1 MQKIANLKAQ
11 SIESFKTTQRYI
23 NKKFDKLKNVN
34 KLKRRKDITKDFF
47 AKNFYV
53 IEKNTLLKNKLI
65 DNKLTILNV
74 TKMLKIVRKI
84 ATNYV

>member
-11 SIESFKTTQRYI
+11 SIKSFKITQRYI
-23 NKKFDKLKNVN
+23 NKNFDKLKNVD
-34 KLKRRKDITKDFF
+34 KLKRRKDITKNLF
-47 AKNFYV
+47 AKNSYT

-65 DNKLTILNV
+65 DSKLIILNV
-74 TKMLKIVRKI
+74 TKMSKIVRKI